1 MKNSRLPTLAA
12 EEIMKATG
20 GNLIQGS
27 GCHVFNG
34 VSTDSRNITGDTL
47 FIPVVG
53 DRYDGHDFI
62 EEALRSGASGLLL
75 QRGKEKAVE
84 EVSGDVPVICVD
96 DTLKALGDIAH
107 FQRDRFK
114 IPVVAVTGSSGKT
127 TTKEMIASIAGLS
140 MNILKSPG
148 NFNNLIGLPLTLLK
162 MNSDHEVVILEM
174 GTNRRGEI
182 ARLTEIA
189 RPDIGVITNIGP
201 AHLEGLKSLD
211 GIREEKGDLF
221 ANMEA
226 GAVAIINCD
235 DEAVRMVAKQGKGK
249 SIIFG
254 MKKDAFVRA
263 ENIIKRGKEGVS
275 FTLVMGK
282 FKRKIDMST
291 FGEHNIYNAL
301 AAAACSLALGIDY
314 DLICEGLTSFR
325 QIDGRMDLHR
335 LKSGVYLIDDSY
347 NANPASVREAL
358 KSLRELKGTNES
370 MVILGDML
378 ELGDQS
384 EEIHEDVGRYLA
396 DTGVDKVFLRGRFS
410 HAVAAGATKGGL
422 KIDQIFFIDNPGKMA
437 VCLKSCLKEGDWVLI
452 KGSRKMKME
461 DVTRAIIETFGEET
475 VEESNF
481 EF

>member
-1 MKNSRLPTLAA
+1 
-12 EEIMKATG
+12 
-20 GNLIQGS
+20 
-27 GCHVFNG
+27 
-34 VSTDSRNITGDTL
+34 
-47 FIPVVG
+47 
-53 DRYDGHDFI
+53 
-62 EEALRSGASGLLL
+62 
-75 QRGKEKAVE
+75 
-84 EVSGDVPVICVD
+84 
-96 DTLKALGDIAH
+96 
-107 FQRDRFK
+107 
-114 IPVVAVTGSSGKT
+114 
-127 TTKEMIASIAGLS
+127 
-140 MNILKSPG
+140 
-148 NFNNLIGLPLTLLK
+148 
-162 MNSDHEVVILEM
+162 M

-189 RPDIGVITNIGP
+189 RPDVGVITNVGP

-211 GIREEKGDLF
+211 GIRKEKGALF
-221 ANMEA
+221 SNMAA

-235 DEAVRMVAKQGKGK
+235 DEAVRMEAKQRKGK
-249 SIIFG
+249 SITFG
-254 MKKDAFVRA
+254 MKEDAFVRA
-263 ENIIKRGKEGVS
+263 ESIIKRGEKGIS

-335 LKSGVYLIDDSY
+335 LKSGVYLIDDTY

-358 KSLRELKGTNES
+358 RSLRDLKGTNES

-461 DVTRAIIETFGEET
+461 DVTRAIIETFGEE
-475 VEESNF
+475 SGLGDL
-481 EF
+481 